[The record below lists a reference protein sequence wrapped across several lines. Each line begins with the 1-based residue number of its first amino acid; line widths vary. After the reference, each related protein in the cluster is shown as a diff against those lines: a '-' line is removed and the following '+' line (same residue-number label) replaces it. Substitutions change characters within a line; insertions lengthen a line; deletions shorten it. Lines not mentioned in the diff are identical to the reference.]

1 MVAGENFGSTAAG
14 MVKEDE
20 VFQKVDESFFFAD
33 AAKHGLQ
40 FHAAGVG
47 FFEAFPFVEKFVF
60 TAEGTDFGVM
70 AVAQNEE
77 GVVIKE
83 LRDGILI
90 VGEVVGVG
98 ILNINIDRFELHKE
112 QRDAVDKTDDIGA
125 ATVVVAV
132 DFEFFD
138 GEKMVVERILKIDEF
153 GGAGGDFAI
162 GEFYGNGDTVADEEI
177 FFLIDLH

>member
-1 MVAGENFGSTAAG
+1 MVAGEDFCGVSAG

-20 VFQKVDESFFFAD
+20 VFQKVEESLFFAD
-33 AAKHGLQ
+33 AAKHSLQ

-47 FFEAFPFVEKFVF
+47 FFEAFPFVEKFIL

-70 AVAQNEE
+70 AVAQDEKR
-77 GVVIKE
+77 VVIKE

-90 VGEVVGVG
+90 VGKVFGKG
-98 ILNINIDRFELHKE
+98 ILHIDIDCFEFHKK
-112 QRDAVDKTDDIGA
+112 QGNTVDKADDIGTA
-125 ATVVVAV
+125 AIVITV

-138 GEKMVVERILKIDEF
+138 GEEMVVGGILKVDES

-162 GEFYGNGDTVADEEI
+162 GEFDGNGDSVTDERI